1 MKKKKGIILTAGCL
15 LFVGL
20 FCFITVN
27 FRTSAVNNVQARIQV
42 IVRVPGVSQNSG
54 STVEQD
60 FIVTDPKAVA
70 ELQRIVDGPY
80 IRTDLLFEGRGYTQ
94 TTREVN
100 IFFVGDG
107 DFTAEYCANDRG
119 LLDMNGKEYVPLFW
133 SSKKKIY
140 SQLAE
145 YVEQLPEKAAV
156 FLRFCFLI
164 QGTGV

>member
-1 MKKKKGIILTAGCL
+1 MRKKKGIILTAGCL

-27 FRTSAVNNVQARIQV
+27 FSTSSVNNVQARIQV

-60 FIVTDPKAVA
+60 FVVTDRKAVA
-70 ELQRIVDGPY
+70 ELQHIVDGPY
-80 IRTDLLFEGRGYTQ
+80 IRTHLLFDAIGSTQ

-100 IFFVGDG
+100 IYFVGDG
-107 DFTAEYCANDRG
+107 DFIADYCVDDRG
-119 LLDMNGKEYVPLFW
+119 NLRIDRKEYIPLFW

-140 SQLAE
+140 SQLAG

>member
-1 MKKKKGIILTAGCL
+1 MRKKKGIILTAGCL
-15 LFVGL
+15 LVVGL

-80 IRTDLLFEGRGYTQ
+80 IRADLLFETTGYTQ

-119 LLDMNGKEYVPLFW
+119 MLRIERKEYIPLFW

-140 SQLAE
+140 SQLTE